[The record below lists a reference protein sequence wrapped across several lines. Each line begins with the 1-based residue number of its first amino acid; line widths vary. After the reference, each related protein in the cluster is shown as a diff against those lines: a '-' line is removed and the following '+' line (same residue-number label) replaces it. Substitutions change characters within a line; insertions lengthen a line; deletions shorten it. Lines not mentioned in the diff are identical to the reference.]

1 MPKYLLV
8 RTIGEL
14 SEEVIKTAFAREEEV
29 GKQMPDVRWTR
40 AYYSEEEGKIYCEYE
55 APSLELL
62 YEFDRRVGMGI
73 PIDDAAVV
81 QNLEPSM
88 FR

>member
-1 MPKYLLV
+1 MPRYLLERKV
-8 RTIGEL
+8 GEL
-14 SEEVIKTAFAREEEV
+14 TEEYMKAAFAKEEEV
-29 GKQMPDVRWTR
+29 GEQMPDVRWIR
-40 AYYSEEEGKIYCEYE
+40 SYYSAAEGKLYCEYE

-62 YEFDRRVGMGI
+62 YEFERRVGM
-73 PIDDAAVV
+73 PIDHASVV

>member
-8 RTIGEL
+8 REVGEL
-14 SEEVIKTAFAREEEV
+14 TEEDMKAGFDRVEEI
-29 GKQMPDVRWTR
+29 GKQIPDVHWIRS
-40 AYYSEEEGKIYCEYE
+40 YYSAAEGKLYCEYE

-62 YEFDRRVGMGI
+62 YEFERRVGM
-73 PIDDAAVV
+73 PIDHAMVV

>member
-1 MPKYLLV
+1 MPTYLLV
-8 RTIGEL
+8 RNVGDF
-14 SEEVIKTAFAREEEV
+14 SEDDMKAGLGRAEEV
-29 GKQMPDVRWTR
+29 GEQIPDVRWIR
-40 AYYSEEEGKIYCEYE
+40 SYYSAAEGKLYCEYE

-62 YEFDRRVGMGI
+62 LEFDRRVGM
-73 PIDDAAVV
+73 PVDHATVV

>member
-1 MPKYLLV
+1 MCV

-14 SEEVIKTAFAREEEV
+14 PQEAVKTAFDREKEL

-40 AYYSEEEGKIYCEYE
+40 ACRSEEVKPYCEYE

-62 YEFDRRVGMGI
+62 YEFRRRY
-73 PIDDAAVV
+73 
-81 QNLEPSM
+81 LSL
-88 FR
+88 

>member
-8 RTIGEL
+8 REVGEL
-14 SEEVIKTAFAREEEV
+14 TEEDMKAGFDRAEEV
-29 GKQMPDVRWTR
+29 GEQIPYVHWIRS
-40 AYYSEEEGKIYCEYE
+40 YYSAAEGKLYCEYE

-62 YEFDRRVGMGI
+62 YEFERRVGM
-73 PIDDAAVV
+73 PIDHATVV

>member
-1 MPKYLLV
+1 MS
-8 RTIGEL
+8 G
-14 SEEVIKTAFAREEEV
+14 
-29 GKQMPDVRWTR
+29 VRWIR
-40 AYYSEEEGKIYCEYE
+40 SYYSAAEGKLYCEYE

-62 YEFDRRVGMGI
+62 LEFERRAGM
-73 PIDDAAVV
+73 PVDHATVV

>member
-8 RTIGEL
+8 REVGEL
-14 SEEVIKTAFAREEEV
+14 TEEDIKADFARGEEV
-29 GKQMPDVRWTR
+29 GEQMPDVRWIR
-40 AYYSEEEGKIYCEYE
+40 SYYSAAEGKLYCEYE
-55 APSLELL
+55 APNLELL
-62 YEFDRRVGMGI
+62 YEHERRMGT
-73 PIDDAAVV
+73 PVDHAMVV